1 MPIPAPHGGRLNDG
15 RLTEARAQA
24 IRARHAAGE
33 LALLSIDAGAAREV
47 ANIASGLYSP
57 LQGFMGEAE
66 LSRVL
71 ADGRLPSGVPWTLP
85 VLLRVDDGQLQRLE
99 GEGHLPE
106 LIGLTLSGTLIA
118 VLEAGDAFSLDLTRA
133 ARLLF
138 GTADPAHPGVAAFLG
153 APETAVSG
161 RVWQVEDPA
170 LPPGVTLA
178 SPRSTRRAI
187 QAMGWKDVVAFQTR
201 NAPHLGHEYIQ
212 KTALAFSDGLL
223 ISPVIGPKK
232 AGDFSDEA
240 IIRAYEALVAAYY
253 PPSSVLLAP
262 IAYEMR
268 YAGPKEA
275 IHHAIMR
282 KNLGCSK
289 IVIGRDHAGV
299 GKFYGPRD
307 AQAIFARYP
316 DLGIA
321 ALPFG
326 EFYRCRRCGGVVS
339 PKTCPHSGE
348 DLVHFSGT
356 RVRAALLDGVG
367 ADGLVRP
374 EVASTLASIPFPFV
388 GVSRQT
394 AGRHEA

>member
-1 MPIPAPHGGRLNDG
+1 MAIPAPHGGRLTDG
-15 RLTEARAQA
+15 RLPEARAQA

-33 LALLSIDAGAAREV
+33 LDLLAIGEGTAREI

-57 LQGFMGEAE
+57 LTGFMGEAE
-66 LSRVL
+66 LWSVL
-71 ADGRLPSGVPWTLP
+71 SEGRLPSGVPWTLP
-85 VLLRVDDGQLQRLE
+85 VLLRPDDRAMAGLPDPI
-99 GEGHLPE
+99 PE
-106 LIGLTLSGTLIA
+106 LVGLTLSGRLIA
-118 VLEAGDAFSLDLTRA
+118 VLQPGEVFSLDAVRA

-138 GTADPAHPGVAAFLG
+138 GTADPAHPGAAAFMS
-153 APETAVSG
+153 APTRALSG
-161 RVWQVEDPA
+161 RVWQMEDLA
-170 LPPGVTLA
+170 APPGVVLA
-178 SPRSTRRAI
+178 SPRTTRRAI
-187 QAMGWKDVVAFQTR
+187 QALGWKDVVAFQTR

-212 KTALAFSDGLL
+212 KTALTFSDGLL
-223 ISPVIGPKK
+223 ISPVVGPKK

-240 IIRAYEALVAAYY
+240 IMKAYTSLVAAYY

-299 GKFYGPRD
+299 GTFYGPRD
-307 AQAIFARYP
+307 AQVIFSRFP
-316 DLGIA
+316 DLGIEPV
-321 ALPFG
+321 PFG
-326 EFYRCRRCGGVVS
+326 EFYRCRRCGGVVN
-339 PKTCPHSGE
+339 PKTCPHSGD

-356 RVRAALLDGVG
+356 RVRSALLAGEG

-388 GVSRQT
+388 GIAPRAAT
-394 AGRHEA
+394 AGEA

>member
-1 MPIPAPHGGRLNDG
+1 MAIPVPHGGRLIDG
-15 RLTEARAQA
+15 RLPKARAQA

-33 LALLSIDAGAAREV
+33 LDLLAIEEGTAREI

-57 LQGFMGEAE
+57 LTGFMGEAE
-66 LSRVL
+66 LSSVL
-71 ADGRLPSGVPWTLP
+71 SRGRLPSGVPWTLP
-85 VLLRVDDGQLQRLE
+85 VLLRLDDGAMAGLRDPI
-99 GEGHLPE
+99 PE
-106 LIGLTLSGTLIA
+106 LVGLTLAGRLIA
-118 VLEAGDAFSLDLTRA
+118 VLQPGEVFSVDAPRA

-138 GTADPAHPGVAAFLG
+138 GTRDPAHPGAAAFMS
-153 APETAVSG
+153 APTHALSG
-161 RVWQVEDPA
+161 RVWQMEELPA
-170 LPPGVTLA
+170 PPGVVLA
-178 SPRSTRRAI
+178 SPRTTRRAI
-187 QAMGWKDVVAFQTR
+187 QALGWKDVVAFQTR

-212 KTALAFSDGLL
+212 KTALTFSDGLL

-240 IIRAYEALVAAYY
+240 IMKAYASLVTAYY

-307 AQAIFARYP
+307 AQVIFSRFP
-316 DLGIA
+316 DLGIEPV
-321 ALPFG
+321 PFG
-326 EFYRCRRCGGVVS
+326 EFYRCRRCGGVVN
-339 PKTCPHSGE
+339 PKTCPHSGD

-356 RVRAALLDGVG
+356 RVRRALLAGEG

-388 GVSRQT
+388 GIPPHAER
-394 AGRHEA
+394 AGEA